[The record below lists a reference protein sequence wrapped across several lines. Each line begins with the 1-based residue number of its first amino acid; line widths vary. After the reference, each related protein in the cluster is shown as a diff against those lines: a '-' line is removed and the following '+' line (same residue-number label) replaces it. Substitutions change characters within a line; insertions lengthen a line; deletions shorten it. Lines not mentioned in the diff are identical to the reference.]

1 MAVAKKSN
9 PIDAMNYEQALAEL
23 EGIITDLENE
33 AGGLENSV
41 TMFERGKALLQHCQK
56 LLDQAELK
64 VRRLEEDGSLSA
76 IEE

>member
-23 EGIITDLENE
+23 EGIIADLENE
-33 AGGLENSV
+33 TGGLEKSV
-41 TMFERGKALLQHCQK
+41 TMFERGKSLLQHCQK
-56 LLDQAELK
+56 LLDEAELK
-64 VRRLEEDGSLSA
+64 VHKLEEDGSLSS